1 VIELECTPDA
11 LLRSKRTKIGVAI
24 VLNALVE
31 IAAVK
36 DKSFKCTQLFIPGKD
51 KSTYMLSNLS
61 FRRKGSFR
69 S

>member
-31 IAAVK
+31 IVAVS
-36 DKSFKCTQLFIPGKD
+36 DKSFKCIQFFIPGKD
-51 KSTYMLSNLS
+51 KSTCTLSNLS
-61 FRRKGSFR
+61 FRSFH
-69 S
+69 SYKS